1 MFRDLLLVLG
11 LLSYCFLG
19 AQNVKIAGKF
29 PYQRDVPFSIQ
40 TIDVMSF
47 YLESKMLCR
56 DTSDAKGNFSVAFDL
71 DKPRILKFERQTA
84 GEVEIYLRPG
94 DSLWV
99 EMINPSNMQFGGTA
113 AIENKLL
120 VDLEKYPNSLGEQ
133 EMNALFTSSTMDSL
147 YHQHIGVLRAY
158 EADHGDV
165 DFAQFYLAKLQGS
178 YLNIKLKLVKE
189 LEQSGQ
195 EGALL
200 DQIHRQIRALDIL
213 DETRSF
219 QYIQTLN
226 DLFAKETFEILGQ
239 ETPSEFEIIRGNY
252 PAEYPELL
260 QSHIHERLAGHPNLL
275 RYFKIQE
282 LVGQIQNINSA
293 GLLPAGA
300 KALEQL
306 QVMKDISVLAQQL
319 QLLYRKKEIIYR
331 LQKLPDLSLET
342 IDDNPYQLAPILG
355 QRTLLVFWN
364 ALDSLNVEAYRRFQL
379 EKEEGT
385 GFRSFGN
392 PNEPEEPVRFI
403 WVQYGGTKE
412 QWKKTIG
419 QVTNVH
425 QVLHYYLGDQPSLSD
440 LKPYFFREQLPIVFH
455 LRADLGIA
463 GLGSRPSVGMDEF
476 SEVVFVGGRMIW
488 RMFRE

>member
-1 MFRDLLLVLG
+1 MFRNLLLVLG
-11 LLSYCFLG
+11 MLSYSFLG

-40 TIDVMSF
+40 TIDVTSF
-47 YLESKMLCR
+47 YLESKTLCR
-56 DTSDAKGNFSVAFDL
+56 DTSDAKGNFSIVFDL

-84 GEVEIYLRPG
+84 GDVEIYLRPG

-113 AIENKLL
+113 ASENKLL
-120 VDLEKYPNSLGEQ
+120 GELEKYPNSLGEQ

-147 YHQHIGVLRAY
+147 YHKHIGLLRAY
-158 EADHGDV
+158 EADHGAA
-165 DFAQFYLAKLQGS
+165 DFAQFYLAKLEGS

-200 DQIHRQIRALDIL
+200 DQIRRQIRALDIL
-213 DETRSF
+213 DETRSS
-219 QYIQTLN
+219 QYLQTLN
-226 DLFAKETFEILGQ
+226 DLFIKETFDILGQ
-239 ETPSEFEIIRGNY
+239 ETPSEFEIIRGHY
-252 PAEYPELL
+252 PVGFLELL
-260 QSHIHERLAGHPNLL
+260 QSHIQERIAGHPNLI
-275 RYFKIQE
+275 RYFKVQE

-293 GLLPAGA
+293 AHLPAGA

-306 QVMKDISVLAQQL
+306 KTMADISTLVRQL
-319 QLLYRKKEIIYR
+319 EFFFRKKEIIYR

-342 IDDNPYQLAPILG
+342 IDDNPYQLAPSLG

-364 ALDSLNVEAYRRFQL
+364 AMDSLNVEAYRGFQL
-379 EKEEGT
+379 KKEERLT
-385 GFRSFGN
+385 SRSFGN
-392 PNEPEEPVRFI
+392 SNEPEEPVRLI
-403 WVQYGGTKE
+403 WVQYSGSKE
-412 QWKKTIG
+412 QWKKTIE
-419 QVTNVH
+419 QVPNVR
-425 QVLHYYLGDQPSLSD
+425 QVLHYYLGDQPSLST

-455 LRADLGIA
+455 LLDNLEISWLSTKLSIDL
-463 GLGSRPSVGMDEF
+463 DEF
-476 SEVVFVGGRMIW
+476 PEVVFVGGRLIW